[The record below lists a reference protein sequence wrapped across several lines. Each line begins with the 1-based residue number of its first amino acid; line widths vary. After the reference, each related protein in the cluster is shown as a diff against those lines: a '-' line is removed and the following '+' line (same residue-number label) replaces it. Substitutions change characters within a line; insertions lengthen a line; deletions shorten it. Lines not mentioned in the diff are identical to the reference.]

1 VAQDF
6 GELIVKDSWLNQL
19 GDVILGH
26 GISLLRWRSGGVKHP
41 HDMPPSRFPPSPT
54 SGDSSPKLQANA
66 PIMFQGASDIV
77 SNSMKLFREQE
88 VLLGCFSVLL
98 LLSGCGGA
106 EPECDSLDTRN
117 SVVKIVS
124 DDSNNALVN
133 YAVKN
138 SDAVA
143 AKVSNTNTEADK
155 SAILE
160 KARQGAVYTL
170 DDTIRVNSRNRATRA
185 VTCSGLLYVTVAET
199 TAQKEVEFKVEQTAD
214 GKMFVSVS
222 PFQF

>member
-1 VAQDF
+1 
-6 GELIVKDSWLNQL
+6 
-19 GDVILGH
+19 
-26 GISLLRWRSGGVKHP
+26 
-41 HDMPPSRFPPSPT
+41 
-54 SGDSSPKLQANA
+54 
-66 PIMFQGASDIV
+66 MFQGASDIV
-77 SNSMKLFREQE
+77 SNPMKLFREQE
-88 VLLGCFSVLL
+88 ALLACFSVLL

-143 AKVSNTNTEADK
+143 AKVGNTNTEADK
-155 SAILE
+155 LAIWE

-170 DDTIRVNSRNRATRA
+170 DDTIRMNSRNRATRA
-185 VTCSGLLYVTVAET
+185 VTCTGLLYVTVAET

-222 PFQF
+222 PFLF